1 MKINIHFKLSLMY
14 FSLFFFFPMPPH
26 LLSDFVVPHPPAVAE
41 ILGDNIDF
49 VSSKFLKLSNQIKRN
64 SKNHSD
70 FIIRWYRIVQT
81 KHN

>member
-1 MKINIHFKLSLMY
+1 MN
-14 FSLFFFFPMPPH
+14 
-26 LLSDFVVPHPPAVAE
+26 

-70 FIIRWYRIVQT
+70 FIIRWYRIVQP